1 MHKSKLL
8 KMKIYT
14 SKIPTTP
21 GDKAAQISDGTIIVN
36 AYFFSLEDKVIH
48 FGATV
53 KLCTLP
59 NFLNYRLEIEFENIF
74 HGQRLFIYPFT
85 LYDLKDRKAKI
96 LQLQEKIIDNHI
108 LIVSIANANS

>member
-1 MHKSKLL
+1 
-8 KMKIYT
+8 MKIYT

-59 NFLNYRLEIEFENIF
+59 NFINYRLEIEFENMF
-74 HGQRLFIYPFT
+74 YGQRLFLYPFT
-85 LYDLKDRKAKI
+85 LYDLKERKAKI

-108 LIVSIANANS
+108 LIVSISNAN